1 MLLRTLHAVLQSDGC
16 DVAVPAFQRQTAA
29 SCDQD
34 TCEHAIA
41 RLLLLRTCCEAATS
55 VATQRALQ
63 GVDVNRWAVGLLQEG
78 LQHRHVS
85 VRRVACHCA
94 AGVLSAVHLT
104 WGERVLFCLW
114 GWLVLRLW
122 LCLCAHVCTYASSVA
137 LCVRACVYVCVQT
150 HAHVCTGREPDVSE
164 AAAAAFGG
172 GGRRR
177 SGAARGATGV
187 RFSIRVRVRRWVG
200 AWVGGGWIRCRVGA
214 ERHVCSF

>member
-41 RLLLLRTCCEAATS
+41 RLLLLRTCSEAATS

-63 GVDVNRWAVGLLQEG
+63 SVDVNRWAVGLLQEG
-78 LQHRHVS
+78 LQDPHVS

-104 WGERVLFCLW
+104 WGERVLFCGEEGVAYVCFEGLQ
-114 GWLVLRLW
+114 GFGTRVATHV
-122 LCLCAHVCTYASSVA
+122 CLCVMRCPANEARLYRASPPA
-137 LCVRACVYVCVQT
+137 
-150 HAHVCTGREPDVSE
+150 
-164 AAAAAFGG
+164 
-172 GGRRR
+172 
-177 SGAARGATGV
+177 
-187 RFSIRVRVRRWVG
+187 
-200 AWVGGGWIRCRVGA
+200 
-214 ERHVCSF
+214 